1 MSSNAAALPKDVNLT
16 PDRKI
21 PVNRKKKWRNTLVAW
36 AFMLPALAV
45 ILIFVVYPI
54 IYSLPLALFD
64 YSGLGAT
71 KYVGLAN
78 FQKAFKDKDFWIA
91 IRNSAK
97 FVLVVPILQVL
108 SIALAVLVNQKIRG
122 VAFFRVLFYV
132 PVVTSMIAIS
142 IMWEFLFDPDGVINT
157 LLMNWGWIK
166 QPIYFLLDKKLAMP
180 SLMFVTIWQ
189 GLGYYMMLYLAGLQ
203 SVPPNLVEAAQ
214 IDGANAFVSFFRITL
229 PMLKPYIWFCSL
241 FSILS
246 ALGVFDVVFAMTNGG
261 PSKSTLVINL
271 YTYQKAFHNFK
282 FGYASA
288 CGLVM
293 SVVTTCFSLIVFA
306 YGKRG
311 GMSHG
316 E

>member
-1 MSSNAAALPKDVNLT
+1 MTSSAATPPKDVQLT
-16 PDRKI
+16 SNRKL
-21 PVNRKKKWRNTLVAW
+21 PVNRRKKWRNTLVAW

-45 ILIFVVYPI
+45 ILVFVVYPI
-54 IYSLPLALFD
+54 IFSLPLALFD

-78 FQKAFKDKDFWIA
+78 FRRAFADKDFWIA

-97 FVLVVPILQVL
+97 FVIVVPILQVL
-108 SIALAVLVNQKIRG
+108 SIALAVLVNRKLPGISI
-122 VAFFRVLFYV
+122 FRVLFYV

-142 IMWEFLFDPDGVINT
+142 IMWEFLFEPDGVINT
-157 LLMNWGWIK
+157 LLRNWGIIS
-166 QPIYFLLDKKLAMP
+166 QPIYFLLDKRLAMP

-246 ALGVFDVVFAMTNGG
+246 ALGVFDVVFAMTKGG

-271 YTYQKAFHNFK
+271 YTYQKAFHHFK

-293 SVVTTCFSLIVFA
+293 SVVTTLFSLIVFA
-306 YGKRG
+306 YGKKG